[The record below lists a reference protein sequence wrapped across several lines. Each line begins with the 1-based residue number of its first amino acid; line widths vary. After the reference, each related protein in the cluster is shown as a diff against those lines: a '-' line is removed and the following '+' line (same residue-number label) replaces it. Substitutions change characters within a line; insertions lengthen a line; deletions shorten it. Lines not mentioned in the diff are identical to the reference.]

1 MSELVEKVAE
11 ALAAHG
17 LIPDDGLSDDYVGPA
32 RAAIAVV
39 LEALREPTEA
49 MLSAGQIDHGSYAA
63 MLAAFT
69 RTALDAETEDK
80 PC

>member
-1 MSELVEKVAE
+1 MLIEKVRGELIDIWATRGAE
-11 ALAAHG
+11 A
-17 LIPDDGLSDDYVGPA
+17 DYPTLMDRMA